1 MKNTPEKREESVSV
15 VIKEVIGTKERVRG
29 AIKQS
34 NSCFCDRSVGTP
46 RTGDGSD
53 PKLIS

>member
-1 MKNTPEKREESVSV
+1 MKNTPEKSEESVSV
-15 VIKEVIGTKERVRG
+15 VTKEVIGTKERISG
-29 AIKQS
+29 AIKQR

-53 PKLIS
+53 HKLIY

>member
-15 VIKEVIGTKERVRG
+15 VIKELIGTKERVRG